1 MYNPMKKHRIDC
13 KGTTFCAT
21 KLLLLSFIIV
31 FLPIKLLAYDIPDTE
46 QAVINSGIS
55 LKVNNRPLRSVLD
68 LIEKQTDYVFVYNS
82 MLPHI
87 NSVVSADLHKASI
100 RQTMDT
106 LLKGTGVSYEISGR
120 QILLFQR
127 KNSKK
132 EATETKT
139 TATGIVI
146 DEHGEPMP
154 GVSVK
159 IKNGSGGT
167 ITGIDGRFA
176 IASVQG
182 ETLLFSFVGY
192 RTKESKAGPNM
203 HVSLLA
209 DNALLNEVVVI
220 GYGTMK
226 KSDLTGSVS
235 GLNEK
240 DFNKG
245 LVSTP
250 TQMLQGRV
258 TGVNIVN
265 NGGEPGGG
273 ATIRIR
279 GSNSIRSGQD
289 PLYVVDGVPLN
300 ISENQEPS
308 GGSVSGVGGS
318 GAKNPLTFLNPDDI
332 ERIDVLKDA
341 SASAIYG
348 ARAANGVIMITTKKG
363 GAGKMQVSYSA
374 YDTVSWLPSQ
384 IDMLSADDYR
394 ATAEKYGYSIIDGGA
409 NTNWQDEIFRT
420 SFSNSHNLSISGGS
434 QNGTYRASLAYQD
447 QQGIIKTSSMQK
459 YNGHFYISNKLLDDR
474 LTLELNTTVSRINNR
489 RVPLG
494 ESGGQ
499 EGDLILSA
507 LRLNPT
513 FSIYNTAGSALYIEG
528 GGDYYQYSNYNRN
541 PVAMLRLTDDRTQT
555 DRVIANATA
564 TLDVVKGLKYKF
576 NVAFDE
582 MKASRK
588 VEQKDE
594 LIYMDD
600 GGMFSLH
607 NVEAHNMLIENYFTY
622 NLQVDKK
629 HNLDFLLGHSYQR
642 TKDYLYGYDETGFSG
657 NSISYQYDLALSS
670 KKDQI
675 TGTSDVTVN
684 ELQSFFGRA
693 NYNLLGRY
701 LFTGNIRVDGSTKF
715 GENNKYGTFPSAAF
729 AWRMSEEEFIKQLN
743 VFDNLKLRISWGITG
758 NQEIPNKISQML
770 LGSTGKSTIFGVD
783 GHTVPGITLTRTP
796 NPDLKWERTEQ
807 VDVGLDFAF
816 FGGRLNGSIDYF
828 KKTTKDVLLQVP
840 STAPAPTTTVWRNVP
855 DMTIK
860 NHGIELALNGRIIA
874 KKDLTWEMGF
884 NLSTAR
890 NEIQDLPVEYYT
902 TGKPS
907 GPGFDQETVQI
918 IKSGYPIGTFWGRTF
933 LGFDEEGKSIFL
945 KDEDGKEIIGEIGC
959 AQPDFTAN
967 LSTNINWRNFD
978 LNLNFNGV
986 FGNDIYN
993 NLANVVSNRSFMS
1006 AGYNTTHDAAGSD
1019 EAIGNAAI
1027 YSNRFIEDGSYVRLS
1042 SVTLGYTIPLKPNNY
1057 INRLRIYL
1065 TGNNLFCITGYSGYD
1080 PEVDASRST
1089 GGIPALGIGWTQYP
1103 MARSISFGMN
1113 IQF

>member
-1 MYNPMKKHRIDC
+1 MKKHRIMC
-13 KGTTFCAT
+13 KGTIFCTT

-31 FLPIKLLAYDIPDTE
+31 FLPIQLLANDISVTE
-46 QAVINSGIS
+46 QTAINPVIS
-55 LKVNNRPLRSVLD
+55 LKVNNRPLRAVLD
-68 LIEKQTDYVFVYNS
+68 MIEKQTGYIFVYNS
-82 MLPHI
+82 MLPNI
-87 NSVVSADLHKASI
+87 DGTVSTNLHKATI
-100 RQTMDT
+100 GQTMEKVLT
-106 LLKGTGVSYEISGR
+106 GTGLSYEISGR
-120 QILLFQR
+120 QILLFQKQVR
-127 KNSKK
+127 QKVT
-132 EATETKT
+132 TENTI
-139 TATGIVI
+139 TATGVVT
-146 DEHGEPMP
+146 DERGDPMP

-159 IKNGSGGT
+159 HKNGTVGT
-167 ITGIDGRFA
+167 ITDIDGQFS
-176 IASVQG
+176 IAAVQG
-182 ETLLFSFVGY
+182 ETLIFSFVGY
-192 RTKESKAGPNM
+192 RQKESKASLNM
-203 HVSLLA
+203 NVSLQA
-209 DNALLNEVVVI
+209 DDALLNEVVVI

-226 KSDLTGSVS
+226 KSDLTGAIS

-273 ATIRIR
+273 ATIRVR

-289 PLYVVDGVPLN
+289 PLFVVDGVPLN
-300 ISENQEPS
+300 ISDNQEPL

-318 GAKNPLTFLNPDDI
+318 GTKNPLTFLNPDDI

-363 GAGKMQVSYSA
+363 NAGKMQVSYSA
-374 YDTVSWLPSQ
+374 YGSVSWLPNQ

-394 ATAEKYGYSIIDGGA
+394 AAAVKNGYNIIDGGA
-409 NTNWQDEIFRT
+409 NTNWQNEIFRT
-420 SFSNSHNLSISGGS
+420 AFSNSHNLSVSGGS
-434 QNGTYRASLAYQD
+434 QKGTYRASLAYQD
-447 QQGIIKTSSMQK
+447 QQGIIKTSNMQK
-459 YNGHFYISNKLLDDR
+459 YNGHFYISNKLFNDR
-474 LTLELNTTVSRINNR
+474 LMLELNTTVSRINNR

-499 EGDLILSA
+499 EGDLLLSA

-513 FSIYNTAGSALYIEG
+513 FPIYNTIGSALYIEG

-555 DRVIANATA
+555 DRVIANAMA
-564 TLDVVKGLKYKF
+564 TLNVTKGLKYKF

-588 VEQKDE
+588 VEQKEE

-600 GGMFSLH
+600 GGSFSVH

-622 NLQVDKK
+622 NLQLNNAHK
-629 HNLDFLLGHSYQR
+629 LDFLLGHSYQH
-642 TKDYLYGYDETGFSG
+642 TKDYLYGFDEAGFSG
-657 NSISYQYDLALSS
+657 NDISYQYDLSLSS

-675 TGTSDVTVN
+675 SGTSDVTVN

-693 NYNLLGRY
+693 NYNLYDRY
-701 LFTGNIRVDGSTKF
+701 LFTANIRLDGSTKF
-715 GENNKYGTFPSAAF
+715 GKNNKYGTFPSVAF
-729 AWRMSEEEFIKQLN
+729 AWRMNEEKIIKQLN
-743 VFDNLKLRISWGITG
+743 VFDNLKLRMSWGITG

-770 LGSTGKSTIFGVD
+770 LGSTGKSTIFGVN

-807 VDVGLDFAF
+807 KDLGLDFAF
-816 FGGRLNGSIDYF
+816 WGGRLTGSIDYF

-840 STAPAPTTTVWRNVP
+840 STSPAPTTTVWRNIP
-855 DMTIK
+855 DMTIS
-860 NHGIELALNGRIIA
+860 NHGIELALNGRII
-874 KKDLTWEMGF
+874 DRRNLMWEMTF
-884 NLSTAR
+884 NLSTAK
-890 NEIQDLPVEYYT
+890 NKINDLPVEYYT

-907 GPGFDQETVQI
+907 GPGFDQETAQI
-918 IKSGYPIGTFWGRTF
+918 IKKGYPIGTFWGRTF
-933 LGFDEEGKSIFL
+933 LGFDTEGKSIFL
-945 KDEDGKEIIGEIGC
+945 KDDDGKEIIGEIGC

-967 LSTNINWRNFD
+967 ISTVVNWKDFD
-978 LNLNFNGV
+978 LSLNFNGV

-993 NLANVVSNRSFMS
+993 NLANVVANRSFMS
-1006 AGYNTTHDAAGSD
+1006 AGYNTTYEAASSN

-1027 YSNRFIEDGSYVRLS
+1027 YSDRFIEDGSYVRLS
-1042 SVTLGYTIPLKPNNY
+1042 SATLGYTVPLKPNDY
-1057 INRLRIYL
+1057 ISGLRVYL
-1065 TGNNLFCITGYSGYD
+1065 TGNNLFCITKYSGYD
-1080 PEVDASRST
+1080 PEVNASRST
-1089 GGIPALGIGWTQYP
+1089 GGIPSLGIGWTQYP